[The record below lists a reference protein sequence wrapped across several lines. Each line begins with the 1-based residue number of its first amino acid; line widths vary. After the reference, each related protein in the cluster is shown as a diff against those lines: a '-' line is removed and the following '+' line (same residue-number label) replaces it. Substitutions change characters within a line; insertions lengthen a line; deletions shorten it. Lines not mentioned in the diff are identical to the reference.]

1 MGFACRDGY
10 GGGSAVD
17 HVDLRRRREDH
28 ARQKPAAS
36 RRSVVRDP
44 LFLLMA
50 GFASGSLASFFL
62 SVLSTGFLGYF
73 GPVPLLLLAAASLL
87 ALLLYV
93 GRRPSGRGA
102 ERAPSGPGSEKQ
114 LLMAIQGAGGGI
126 TPVEA
131 ALETSLT
138 VDEAEEIL
146 TRFADR
152 GHLVV
157 HSHDGALLYAL
168 PGRHSTP

>member
-1 MGFACRDGY
+1 
-10 GGGSAVD
+10 VD
-17 HVDLRRRREDH
+17 HVDLRQRREDH
-28 ARQKPAAS
+28 ARRKPAPPS
-36 RRSVVRDP
+36 RSVVRDP

-50 GFASGSLASFFL
+50 GFASGSLTSFFL
-62 SVLSTGFLGYF
+62 SAFIGYH
-73 GPVPLLLLAAASLL
+73 GPVAFILLAAISLL
-87 ALLLYV
+87 ALLLYAV
-93 GRRPSGRGA
+93 WRPSGPDA
-102 ERAPSGPGSEKQ
+102 ERAPSGPGLEKQ
-114 LLMAIQGAGGGI
+114 LLMAIQDAGSGI

-157 HSHDGALLYAL
+157 HSRGGALLYAL
-168 PGRHSTP
+168 PGRRPVP

>member
-1 MGFACRDGY
+1 MN
-10 GGGSAVD
+10 
-17 HVDLRRRREDH
+17 HVDLRQRREDH
-28 ARQKPAAS
+28 ARRKPAPS
-36 RRSVVRDP
+36 NRSMVLDP
-44 LFLLMA
+44 LFLLMV
-50 GFASGSLASFFL
+50 GFASGSLVSFFL
-62 SVLSTGFLGYF
+62 SAFVGYH
-73 GPVPLLLLAAASLL
+73 GPDAILLLAAISLL

-93 GRRPSGRGA
+93 VWRPSGPDAGRT
-102 ERAPSGPGSEKQ
+102 PSGPGLEKQ

-131 ALETSLT
+131 ALDTSLT

-157 HSHDGALLYAL
+157 HSRDGALLYAL
-168 PGRHSTP
+168 PGRRPVP

>member
-1 MGFACRDGY
+1 MN
-10 GGGSAVD
+10 
-17 HVDLRRRREDH
+17 HVDLRQRREDH
-28 ARQKPAAS
+28 ARRKPAGS
-36 RRSVVRDP
+36 GQSVARDP

-62 SVLSTGFLGYF
+62 STFVGYRGPAAFLF
-73 GPVPLLLLAAASLL
+73 LAAISLL
-87 ALLLYV
+87 ALLLYAV
-93 GRRPSGRGA
+93 WRPSGPDA
-102 ERAPSGPGSEKQ
+102 ERALSGPGLEKQ
-114 LLMAIQGAGGGI
+114 LLMAIQDAGGSI

-131 ALETSLT
+131 ALGTSLT

-157 HSHDGALLYAL
+157 HSQDGALLYAL
-168 PGRHSTP
+168 PGRRPTPEPRTV